1 MLERKSKLTASTQV
15 YQPCQARFYSII
27 LGSGTSLSKLDF
39 INANKLNSTVSLED
53 SKTLMQQTLQ
63 RRGELSAETSRPAK
77 DRSVQQEAKFR
88 WPNGEVPYLVENVF
102 TISEKALIASVSNRL
117 FCTV

>member
-88 WPNGEVPYLVENVF
+88 WPNGEVPYFVENVF